1 MGFQV
6 GETVV
11 YPHHG
16 AARIEDIS
24 ERTIRGEKRLYLT
37 LRIIQGDLTIQVPAD
52 SLENVGVRDV
62 ANEDQLEQVFSVL
75 REENV
80 DEPAN
85 WSRRYKANGEKLTSG
100 DVNKV
105 AEVVRDLS
113 RRNLDRGLS
122 AGEKRMLS
130 QARGILGSEVAL
142 ARNISDDEA
151 GVLLNEILGEF
162 NLAPD
167 ESAEFSESSVSA
179 ESSASSASAASAE
192 SAE

>member
-24 ERTIRGEKRLYLT
+24 ERVIRGEQKTYLT

-52 SLENVGVRDV
+52 ALQNVGVRDIS
-62 ANEDQLEQVFSVL
+62 NDEQLEAVFAVL

-105 AEVVRDLS
+105 AEVVRDLT
-113 RRNLDRGLS
+113 RRNLDKGLS
-122 AGEKRMLS
+122 AGEKRMLA
-130 QARGILGSEVAL
+130 QARGILGAEIAL
-142 ARNISDDEA
+142 ARNISDEEA
-151 GVLLNEILGEF
+151 VSLLNDILGEF
-162 NLAPD
+162 SLDFCD
-167 ESAEFSESSVSA
+167 E
-179 ESSASSASAASAE
+179 
-192 SAE
+192 

>member
-1 MGFQV
+1 MAFQI

-16 AARIEDIS
+16 AARIDDIS

-37 LRIIQGDLTIQVPAD
+37 LHILQGDLTIQVPAD
-52 SLENVGVRDV
+52 SLEEVGVRDV
-62 ANEDQLEQVFSVL
+62 SNDQQLEAVFAVL

-80 DEPAN
+80 EEPVN

-105 AEVVRDLS
+105 AEVVRDLT
-113 RRNLDRGLS
+113 RRNSDRGLS
-122 AGEKRMLS
+122 AGEKRMLA

-142 ARNISDDEA
+142 ARDISEEEA
-151 GVLLNEILGEF
+151 GELLNEILGEF
-162 NLAPD
+162 SF
-167 ESAEFSESSVSA
+167 SAG
-179 ESSASSASAASAE
+179 SAASADSVADAE
-192 SAE
+192 SANSAE